1 MKPRPTLE
9 AMWAGRLLPPDV
21 SPFAPAHV
29 KLGAR
34 MEALILLAQSKGYT
48 PQEVDEFLD
57 KVVQQ
62 KADQP

>member
-34 MEALILLAQSKGYT
+34 MEALILLAQSKGYSS
-48 PQEVDEFLD
+48 EEIDAFLD
-57 KVVQQ
+57 QVVQK
-62 KADQP
+62 KAGQA